1 MEGELMLKATAIAIL
16 AAGMF
21 TLGIGV
27 SHTEPKVVYVPVHVP
42 VINHLCPTEDSC
54 GYYWTSPTDHG
65 DKPVIP

>member
-1 MEGELMLKATAIAIL
+1 MLKATAIAIL

-27 SHTEPKVVYVPVHVP
+27 SHTEPKVVYVPTPVHKADF
-42 VINHLCPTEDSC
+42 LCPTEDSC